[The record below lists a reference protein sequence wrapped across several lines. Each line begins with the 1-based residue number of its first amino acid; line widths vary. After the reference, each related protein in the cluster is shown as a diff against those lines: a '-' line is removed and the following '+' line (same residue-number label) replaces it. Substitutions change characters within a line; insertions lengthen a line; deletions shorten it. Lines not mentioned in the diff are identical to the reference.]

1 MQKIHPTA
9 DIHPNAQIADDIE
22 IGANAIIEDQV
33 RIGSGCI
40 IRPQAIIRKYTSLGV
55 QNYVDSFVVLGGEPQ
70 DLKFDQSTVSY
81 LEIGDNNTF
90 REGVTLSRA
99 TGDNEKTIVGN
110 NTLWMSNSHAGHNS
124 IIHDNVIL
132 VNGSLVA
139 GHCTIGKGAILPA
152 NGAVHQFCW
161 VGENAMFQGGT
172 FVSMHVPPFVICS
185 RINNVVGLN
194 SVGLRRRPDLTD
206 VDRRQVKEIFKIV
219 YRSGFSLRQAHDEIK
234 KMKDLGIAAKVFD
247 DFIDRVVQAEPPFNR
262 GLCSHVSRKDSHRI

>member
-22 IGANAIIEDQV
+22 IGANAIIEDKV

-40 IRPQAIIRKYTSLGV
+40 IRPQDIIRKYTSLGV

-70 DLKFDQSTVSY
+70 DLKFDKSTVSY

-139 GHCTIGKGAILPA
+139 GHCTIGRGAILPA

-161 VGENAMFQGGT
+161 VGENAMFQGGA
-172 FVSMHVPPFVICS
+172 FASMHVPPFVICS
-185 RINNVVGLN
+185 GLNNVVALN
-194 SVGLRRRPDLTD
+194 AVGLRRRTDLTD
-206 VDRRQVKEIFKIV
+206 DDRRQVKEAFKIT
-219 YRSGFSLRQAHDEIK
+219 YRSNNSLRQAIVELEEK
-234 KMKDLGIAAKVFD
+234 KEWGVAANRFREFVEKV
-247 DFIDRVVQAEPPFNR
+247 VYAEPPFNR
-262 GLCSHVSRKDSHRI
+262 GLCSHLSRSEQRRG

>member
-1 MQKIHPTA
+1 MAAIHQTATIHPDA
-9 DIHPNAQIADDIE
+9 EISANVE
-22 IGANAIIEDQV
+22 IGANAIIEENVQ
-33 RIGSGCI
+33 IGEGCV
-40 IRPQAIIRKYTSLGV
+40 IRPQTIIRKYTTMGV
-55 QNYVDSFVVLGGEPQ
+55 NNYVDSFAVIGGEPQ
-70 DLKFDQSTVSY
+70 DLKFDKKTISY

-90 REGVTLSRA
+90 REGVTISRA
-99 TGDNEKTIVGN
+99 TGDGEKTIVGN

-185 RINNVVGLN
+185 GLNNVVALN
-194 SVGLRRRPDLTD
+194 SVGLRRRADLNED
-206 VDRRQVKEIFKIV
+206 DRRQVKEIFKLT
-219 YRSGFSLRQAHDEIK
+219 YRSGNSLNQALNEIK
-234 KMKDLGIAAKVFD
+234 KMKNCGLAANSFRDFLEKVAN
-247 DFIDRVVQAEPPFNR
+247 AEPPFNR
-262 GLCSHVSRKDSHRI
+262 GLCSHISRVEQRRG